1 MNTEILYRKAKEQRY
16 SIAALERAAD
26 LGNGTI
32 GKWRDGK
39 IEPMSKSL
47 IKVAKVL
54 SCTVDELL
62 KGEK

>member
-1 MNTEILYRKAKEQRY
+1 MNTEILYRKAEEQRY

-32 GKWRDGK
+32 GKWRCGN

-47 IKVAKVL
+47 RAVAKVL
-54 SCTVDELL
+54 GCTVDELL
-62 KGEK
+62 KEE